1 MALQSS
7 SEIFQMKNYETF
19 GDINGIFVIAN
30 AMMITGKD
38 EHEHDEILRGVS
50 KDQRKAH
57 YD

>member
-38 EHEHDEILRGVS
+38 EHDEILRGVS